1 MDHMFDR
8 CESLTSLDISN
19 FNTTNVQNM
28 TYMFRAVPSLKY
40 LNISS
45 FTNQNLKNS
54 TGMFDSCRDLE
65 ILDMS
70 SFNDFNVGGE
80 NIFQYIS
87 STSGTI
93 YVNNNFKNYAEKN
106 LPQGWEIKITNSK

>member
-1 MDHMFDR
+1 MFDR

-19 FNTTNVQNM
+19 FNTTKVENM
-28 TYMFRAVPSLKY
+28 TSMFRSTPVLKY

-45 FTNQNLKNS
+45 FTNQNLKNA
-54 TGMFDSCRDLE
+54 TGMFDFCRDLK

-70 SFNDFNVGGE
+70 SFNDFNDGGQ
-80 NIFQYIS
+80 NIFQDIT

-106 LPQGWEIKITNSK
+106 LPQGWEIKIVDSK